1 MVFDRQAYM
10 RKYYQDNKKKLKQY
24 SSNYKKG
31 LIKSDKSVNLGMEI
45 KRGPI
50 ILRFD

>member
-10 RKYYQDNKKKLKQY
+10 KKYYQKNKTKLKQY

-31 LIKSDKSVNLGMEI
+31 LIKGDKSIITGIEI

-50 ILRFD
+50 ILTFD

>member
-10 RKYYQDNKKKLKQY
+10 RKYYQQNKTKLKQY

-31 LIKSDKSVNLGMEI
+31 LIKSDKIVNLEI